1 MTTSMKVE
9 NPDSVT
15 VTLSLTMTLK
25 EWQELR
31 DQLANDWP
39 SWRVGSDI
47 NNMLGQVRQT
57 FYPSPSAQFTKT

>member
-31 DQLANDWP
+31 DQLTNDWP
-39 SWRVGSDI
+39 SWRVSGDI

-57 FYPSPSAQFTKT
+57 FYPAPSKIATP